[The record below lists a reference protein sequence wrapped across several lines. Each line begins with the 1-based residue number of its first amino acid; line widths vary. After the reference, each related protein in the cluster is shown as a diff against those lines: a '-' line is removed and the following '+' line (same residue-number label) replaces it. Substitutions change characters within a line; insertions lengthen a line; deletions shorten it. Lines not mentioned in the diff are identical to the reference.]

1 MHYWFRAGL
10 CIALTFS
17 SVSTAALAKNA
28 PVVVTEQ
35 ARAVPGGRSVQVA
48 VAQTEIKSNINAS
61 MLAEATG
68 GGLLGGL
75 LAASQNAAR
84 TKKAEA
90 AIEPIRVAMTGFDA
104 DALAVSATQTGLA
117 GLGWMNST
125 PPVFTRDSSMLGRSA
140 VLDAG
145 ANAQVAFIEYTY
157 DLSPDFVTVRVVA
170 SIDFAN
176 KAIGTANP
184 AKPETR
190 LLPKNLAF
198 HQTITA
204 IVALPATGANMQA
217 NAALW
222 AADGAKLARAA
233 LTKAFS
239 QIGALMPRA
248 LTLTDADITA
258 LTAKDHKRTT
268 LYGFTGR
275 LVPTNTSGTLLWNDG
290 DGGPGFIVAQ
300 SL

>member
-1 MHYWFRAGL
+1 M
-10 CIALTFS
+10 ALAFS
-17 SVSTAALAKNA
+17 SVSTAAVAKTA
-28 PVVVTEQ
+28 PVVITESARVVT
-35 ARAVPGGRSVQVA
+35 GGRSVQVA
-48 VAQTEIKSNINAS
+48 VAQTEIKSDINAS
-61 MLAEATG
+61 MLAVATG

-104 DALAVSATQTGLA
+104 DALAVGATQSGLS
-117 GLGWMNST
+117 GLDWMSSAA
-125 PPVFTRDSSMLGRSA
+125 PVVTRDSSLLGRSA

-145 ANAQVAFIEYTY
+145 ANAQIAFIEYTY
-157 DLSPDFVTVRVVA
+157 DLSPDFGTVRVVA
-170 SIDFAN
+170 TIDFAN

-204 IVALPATGANMQA
+204 IVALPAPGADMQA

-222 AADGAKLARAA
+222 AADGAKLTRAA
-233 LTKAFS
+233 LTKAFG
-239 QIGALMPRA
+239 QIGELMPRA

-258 LTAKDHKRTT
+258 LTAKDRKRTA
-268 LYGFTGR
+268 LFGFTGR
-275 LVPTNTSGTLLWNDG
+275 PVPISPPGTLLWNDG
-290 DGGPGFIVAQ
+290 FGGPGFITAQ
-300 SL
+300 SM